1 MIISVV
7 FTLGNLGE
15 ALIETAG
22 HILGESVSVRSLS
35 LDWNEDLN
43 SARER
48 LSGYVANIEH
58 DDGLLF
64 LTDILGST
72 STNLA
77 LEHYKVGSVE
87 VVSGVNLPMII
98 KALTF
103 SRETSLSEAAGI
115 LRNQGRKS
123 ILRASDLF

>member
-22 HILGESVSVRSLS
+22 HIIGESVSVRSLS
-35 LDWNEDLN
+35 LDWGEDLN
-43 SARER
+43 SARVR
-48 LSGYVANIEH
+48 LNAYVADLNT
-58 DDGLLF
+58 DSGLLF

-77 LEHYKVGSVE
+77 LEHYKPGAIE

-103 SRETSLSEAAGI
+103 SAETTLSEAAGI